1 MRGLAMTRRAA
12 LGTGLALPFLSLPGF
27 RSGARA
33 QAAPVNLV
41 LESEVVIL
49 DPHATTAA
57 ITRTFASHV
66 FDTLFSMDGEGMIR
80 PQMVEAWE
88 RSADGLTWEFR
99 LRPGL
104 RWHDGGTVTA
114 QDCVAS
120 LERWAPRD
128 SLGRMLWAAKA
139 TLAATDARSFRLV
152 LSRPFPMVLEVLGKP
167 NAPLPVM
174 LPERLAR
181 VPVEQR
187 IREPIGSGPFRF
199 RPADWRS
206 GDVMVLERFEGY
218 VPREEPADFLAGGKR
233 VHLPAIALR
242 VMPDQATGA
251 SALMAGEIDYMQ
263 YLPFDLLPRLEKA
276 RGVRLVGLG
285 GIHMFQG
292 NFRINHVAP
301 PMDDPEIRRVL
312 WRCADQAAILTAIGV
327 PERYRAPACP
337 AFFLCSAPLESRAGT
352 AEMAFDPAEAKR
364 MLAATRYRGEK
375 LAFLTVSGSISQA
388 AAQVMIQS
396 MQQAGFAVEEQ
407 AMDWGTL
414 LARRGKREGWHL
426 FTVYAN
432 GTDMFSPLTHFY
444 TSNTCADYPGW
455 DCSREV
461 EALLR
466 DFAQAGDAAER
477 RRLAEAI
484 QAAEVRHVPAVM
496 WGQFTIPA
504 GIRDRLK
511 DVPRAAYPMFWE
523 AHL

>member
-1 MRGLAMTRRAA
+1 MERPAISRRAV
-12 LGTGLALPFLSLPGF
+12 LGTGLTLPFLPT
-27 RSGARA
+27 ARA
-33 QAAPVNLV
+33 QSAPVNIV

-57 ITRTFASHV
+57 ITRTFATHV
-66 FDTLFSMDGEGMIR
+66 FDTLFSMDGQGMIR

-104 RWHDGGTVTA
+104 RWHDGTPVTA
-114 QDCVAS
+114 QDCVLS

-128 SLGRMLWAAKA
+128 SLGRMLWAAKRSLMA
-139 TLAATDARSFRLV
+139 VDIRSFRLT
-152 LSRPFPMVLEVLGKP
+152 LSHPFPMVLDVLGKP

-181 VPVEQR
+181 IPVEQR

-199 RPADWRS
+199 RQAEWRP
-206 GDVMVLERFEGY
+206 GDMMILERFEGY

-233 VHLPAIALR
+233 VHLPAITLR

-251 SALMAGEIDYMQ
+251 AALMAGEVDYMQ
-263 YLPFDLLPRLEKA
+263 YLPFDLLPRLERA

-292 NFRINHVAP
+292 NFRVNHAAS
-301 PMDDPEIRRVL
+301 PMDDPAIRRVL
-312 WRCADQAAILTAIGV
+312 WRCADQTAILTAIGV

-337 AFFLCSAPLESRAGT
+337 AFFLCDTPLGSRAGA
-352 AEMAFDPAEAKR
+352 AEMAYDPEEARR
-364 MLAATRYRGEK
+364 MLAATNYRGQK
-375 LAFLTVSGSISQA
+375 LAFLTTAGGISQTA
-388 AAQVMIQS
+388 TEVMIQS

-407 AMDWGTL
+407 VMDWGTL
-414 LARRGKREGWHL
+414 LARRAKREGWHL
-426 FTVYAN
+426 FAVYAN

-444 TSNTCADYPGW
+444 VSNTCADYPGW
-455 DCSREV
+455 DCDRGI

-466 DFAQAGDAAER
+466 DFANAADPTDQ

-484 QAAEVRHVPAVM
+484 QHAAVHHVPSVM

-504 GIRDRLK
+504 GIRERLR

-523 AHL
+523 ARI

>member
-1 MRGLAMTRRAA
+1 MHQPFATRRAA
-12 LGTGLALPFLSLPGF
+12 LAAGFALPWAVRP
-27 RSGARA
+27 ARA
-33 QAAPVNLV
+33 QAPVNVV

-57 ITRTFASHV
+57 ITRTFATHV
-66 FDTLFSMDGEGMIR
+66 FDTLFAMDGQGMVR

-88 RSADGLTWEFR
+88 RSSDGLAWDFR

-104 RWHDGGTVTA
+104 LWHDGATVTA
-114 QDCVAS
+114 ADCVAS

-139 TLAATDARSFRLV
+139 GLAATDARSLRLT

-187 IREPIGSGPFRF
+187 IREPVGSGPFRF
-199 RPADWRS
+199 RASDWRP

-218 VPREEPADFLAGGKR
+218 VPREEPADFLSGGKR
-233 VHLPAIALR
+233 VHLPAVALR

-251 SALMAGEIDYMQ
+251 TALMAGEVDYMQ
-263 YLPFDLLPRLEKA
+263 YLPFDLLPRLERA

-292 NFRINHVAP
+292 NFRINHAAA
-301 PMDDPEIRRVL
+301 PMDDSAVRRVL
-312 WRCADQAAILTAIGV
+312 WRCADQAAILAAIGV
-327 PERYRAPACP
+327 PERYRAPATPCP
-337 AFFLCSAPLESRAGT
+337 SLFLCDAPFEIRAG
-352 AEMAFDPAEAKR
+352 AEAMGHDPEEARR
-364 MLAATRYRGEK
+364 MLAATSYRGQK
-375 LAFLTVSGSISQA
+375 LAFLTTAGGISQL
-388 AAQVMIQS
+388 AAQVMVQA
-396 MQQAGFAVEEQ
+396 MQRAGFDVEEQ
-407 AMDWGTL
+407 VMDWGTL
-414 LARRGKREGWHL
+414 LARRARREGWHL
-426 FTVYAN
+426 FSVYAN

-444 TSNTCADYPGW
+444 VSNTCADYPGW
-455 DCSREV
+455 DCDRGIERMLG
-461 EALLR
+461 E
-466 DFAQAGDAAER
+466 FAAAADPAER
-477 RRLAEAI
+477 RRLAGEI
-484 QAAEVRHVPAVM
+484 QAAAVRHVPSVM

-504 GIRDRLK
+504 GIRERLR

-523 AHL
+523 ARV

>member
-1 MRGLAMTRRAA
+1 MTQPNLTRRGALAA
-12 LGTGLALPFLSLPGF
+12 GLTLPWIAPS
-27 RSGARA
+27 ARA
-33 QAAPVNLV
+33 QGAPVNIV

-57 ITRTFASHV
+57 ITRTFATHV
-66 FDTLFSMDGEGMIR
+66 FDTLFSMDGQGMIR

-88 RSADGLTWEFR
+88 RSSDGLTWDFR
-99 LRPGL
+99 LRPNL
-104 RWHDGGTVTA
+104 RWHDGQPVTA

-128 SLGRMLWAAKA
+128 SLGRMLWAVK
-139 TLAATDARSFRLV
+139 TGLTATDARSFRLT
-152 LSRPFPMVLEVLGKP
+152 LSRPFPMVLDVLGKP

-181 VPVEQR
+181 IPVEQR

-199 RPADWRS
+199 RTADWRP
-206 GDVMVLERFEGY
+206 GHLMILERFEGY

-233 VHLPAIALR
+233 VHLPQIALR

-251 SALMAGEIDYMQ
+251 SALMAGEVDYMQ
-263 YLPFDLLPRLEKA
+263 YLPFDLLPRLERA
-276 RGVRLVGLG
+276 RGVRLLGLG

-292 NFRINHVAP
+292 NFRINHAAA
-301 PMDDPEIRRVL
+301 PMDDPAIRRVL

-337 AFFLCSAPLESRAGT
+337 AFFLCDAPLDSRAGA
-352 AEMAFDPAEAKR
+352 AEMAYDPAEARR
-364 MLAATRYRGEK
+364 MLAATSYRGQK
-375 LAFLTVSGSISQA
+375 LAFLTTAGGISQL
-388 AAQVMIQS
+388 AAQVMIQN
-396 MQQAGFAVEEQ
+396 MQRAGFDVEEQ
-407 AMDWGTL
+407 VMDWGTL
-414 LARRGKREGWHL
+414 LARRARREGWHV
-426 FTVYAN
+426 FSVYAN

-444 TSNTCADYPGW
+444 VSNTCADYPGW
-455 DCSREV
+455 DCDRDIERMLRE
-461 EALLR
+461 
-466 DFAQAGDAAER
+466 FADTADAGER

-484 QAAEVRHVPAVM
+484 QAAAVRHTPNVM

-504 GIRDRLK
+504 GIRERLR

-523 AHL
+523 ARV